1 MKTADLAKGQ
11 TYAVTERLSSTP
23 SVGLVLETA
32 LWREKDEWAT
42 WDGADTRSVA
52 RIWRKAPKGARVE
65 ARQGWGRDYQKTGLP
80 VLVLKS
86 VGAYDFSERA
96 GDDQIA
102 ESAQDILE
110 RARDNMNVMGLVAE
124 NHDGRRTDTI
134 RRQITIRVQT
144 VKGAARKVNAELELM
159 RPQQINSLWAPYVK
173 REAEETA
180 TKAAIAR
187 QMAEARDQSVA
198 QGQDFVTRLTAL
210 MGDGDSVRYNA
221 SDERYDFHR
230 KLTSGNVS
238 STYEVSADVIARLL
252 NLAEK
257 GASA

>member
-1 MKTADLAKGQ
+1 VKTADLTPGQ

-32 LWREKDEWAT
+32 LWREKDEWAN
-42 WDGADTRSVA
+42 WDGAESRSVA

-65 ARQGWGRDYQKTGLP
+65 GRQGWGRDYQKTGLP

-96 GDDQIA
+96 GDNQIA
-102 ESAQDILE
+102 ETAQDILE

-124 NHDGRRTDTI
+124 NHDGRRTDTT
-134 RRQITIRVQT
+134 RRQIVIRVQT
-144 VKGAARKVNAELELM
+144 VKGTARKVTAELELM
-159 RPQQINSLWAPYVK
+159 RPQQIASLWAPFVK
-173 REAEETA
+173 REAEQAA
-180 TKAAIAR
+180 TKAAMAKSF
-187 QMAEARDQSVA
+187 AEASAQSVA
-198 QGQDFVTRLTAL
+198 QGQEFTARLSAL
-210 MGDGDSVRYNA
+210 LGDEKGPRNA

-230 KLTSGNVS
+230 KWTSTNIS

-252 NLAEK
+252 DLAEK